1 MGRVVSKET
10 VADAPAAASS
20 RELTFALVLLFGINF
35 MNFYDR
41 NVVGA
46 IGERIKTEWSL
57 TDGQLAGLSTA
68 FILLYAV
75 VGIPL
80 GRLADTGSRKRMLAG
95 GVTVWSA
102 FTALCGLAGG
112 FGALVACRLGVGIGE
127 ASAAPAANSLIGD
140 LFPPARRARAIS
152 VFMLGVPVGAGAS
165 FLISGLIVQ
174 VTGGWRPALFVAAIP
189 GLVLG
194 VLALRLPEP
203 TRGAADPD
211 VAVRAR
217 GAWESIG
224 LVLKTRTMWWIIAS
238 GALFNLIAYALSAF
252 QTSFL
257 IRYHGLN
264 IDIANRFTAVIFGL
278 GGGIGMLGGGWLGDH
293 IGQRMKQ
300 RTEQRTPRGRL
311 LVAMLALIVA
321 APLAFAA
328 IQQSRG
334 QFWMFG
340 VYMFCAVAAMY
351 VYYSTVYATIH
362 DIVEPQM
369 RGAAMSVYFF
379 VFYMF
384 TALGLVAFGKLSD
397 ARYAVA
403 LASGATAGDAR
414 ALGLHDAF
422 ATVPVLCVMTAA
434 VLWLASRSADADY
447 ARVRTSSRG
456 LSLS

>member
-1 MGRVVSKET
+1 MPSAST
-10 VADAPAAASS
+10 SDAPATTSS
-20 RELTFALVLLFGINF
+20 RELTFSLMLLFGINF

-46 IGERIKTEWSL
+46 IGERIKTEWML

-80 GRLADTGSRKRMLAG
+80 GRLADTGSRKRMLAV
-95 GVTVWSA
+95 GVTVWSL

-112 FGALVACRLGVGIGE
+112 FGALIACRLGVGIGE

-174 VTGGWRPALFVAAIP
+174 ATGGWRPALFVAAAP
-189 GLVLG
+189 GFVLG
-194 VLALRLPEP
+194 LLALRLPEP
-203 TRGAADPD
+203 ARGAADPD
-211 VAVRAR
+211 VAGRAR
-217 GAWESIG
+217 GAWESIRR
-224 LVLKTRTMWWIIAS
+224 VLRTRTMWWIIAS

-252 QTSFL
+252 HTSFL
-257 IRYHGLN
+257 IRYHGLD

-293 IGQRMKQ
+293 TGKRAA
-300 RTEQRTPRGRL
+300 RGRL
-311 LVAMLALIVA
+311 LVATIALLVA
-321 APLAFAA
+321 APLAWVAL
-328 IQQSRG
+328 QQSRG
-334 QFWMFG
+334 DYWMFG
-340 VYMFCAVAAMY
+340 VSMFCSVAAMY

-384 TALGLVAFGKLSD
+384 TALGLVGFGKLSD

-403 LASGATAGDAR
+403 VARGAIAADAR

-422 ATVPVLCVMTAA
+422 AAVPVLCVLTAT
-434 VLWLASRSADADY
+434 VLWIASRSADADH
-447 ARVRTSSRG
+447 ARVRETSNGR
-456 LSLS
+456 

>member
-1 MGRVVSKET
+1 MTTPSVTDTS
-10 VADAPAAASS
+10 PAASS
-20 RELTFALVLLFGINF
+20 RKLTFALLLLFCINL

-46 IGERIKTEWSL
+46 VGERIKAEWML

-80 GRLADTGSRKRMLAG
+80 GRLADTGSRRGMLAG
-95 GVTVWSA
+95 GVTVWSV

-140 LFPPARRARAIS
+140 LFPPSRRARAIS
-152 VFMLGVPVGAGAS
+152 VFMLGVPAGAGAS

-174 VTGGWRPALFVAAIP
+174 ATGGWRPALFVAAAP
-189 GLVLG
+189 GFLLG
-194 VLALRLPEP
+194 LLALRLPEP
-203 TRGAADPD
+203 VRGAADPD

-217 GAWESIG
+217 SAWQSIRV
-224 LVLKTRTMWWIIAS
+224 VLSTRTMWGIIAS

-252 QTSFL
+252 LTSFL

-264 IDIANRFTAVIFGL
+264 IDIANRFTAGIMGL
-278 GGGIGMLGGGWLGDH
+278 GGGIGMLAGGWMGDH
-293 IGQRMKQ
+293 LGQRGA
-300 RTEQRTPRGRL
+300 RARL
-311 LVAMLALIVA
+311 LLAASALCVAT
-321 APLAFAA
+321 PLAWVAL
-328 IQQSRG
+328 QQTRG
-334 QFWMFG
+334 DYWRFG
-340 VYMFCAVAAMY
+340 LAMFCAVAAMY
-351 VYYSTVYATIH
+351 VYYSAVYATIH
-362 DIVEPQM
+362 DIVEPPM

-384 TALGLVAFGKLSD
+384 TALGLVGFGALSD

-403 LASGATAGDAR
+403 LAGGASAADAR

-422 ATVPVLCVMTAA
+422 STVPVLSVLTAA
-434 VLWLASRSADADY
+434 VLWIASKSADADH
-447 ARVRTSSRG
+447 ARVRQASPR
-456 LSLS
+456 